1 MFQVMNSSM
10 RPLTTAHLAQ
20 TMTLLSLTAEEL
32 RQQIDHE
39 LASNPALELVE
50 ERRCPM
56 CHRPLPP
63 QGPCPVCSQ
72 PKTPE
77 VDDPVVFIS
86 PREDFY
92 SSGGMASED
101 GEEADDPFSSS
112 AEELP
117 AYVLRQIAPDL
128 EGTDRKIAAFLL
140 SHLNEDGLLTIE
152 LVEAA
157 FYFHVPMSRIETI
170 QRMIQ
175 RADPIGVG
183 SSTTQQALLVQLDVL
198 GETCSIPELA
208 RRAVLEGMDQ
218 LSRRQYTDLARILK
232 VPLRQIQAVVKFIS
246 ENLNPFP
253 GRTHWGDVRQPGATN
268 LQVYQ
273 RPDIIIGF
281 QNEDPKKNLFV
292 EIIMPLSG
300 TLRVNPLFKQA
311 IQLASDEKRE
321 DWRAD
326 LERASLFVKCIQ
338 QRNHTMQRLM
348 QRVVSLQKDFI
359 LHGEKY
365 MKPVTR
371 ARLSLEL
378 DVHESTISRA
388 VASKTVQLPNRK
400 IVPLSEFFDRSLN
413 VRSVLKD
420 IIVQE
425 NHPLSDTELVE
436 ILQKQGINVA
446 RRTVAKYRAMEG
458 ILPAH
463 LRRPS
468 C

>member
-232 VPLRQIQAVVKFIS
+232 VPTLFCFS
-246 ENLNPFP
+246 SML
-253 GRTHWGDVRQPGATN
+253 
-268 LQVYQ
+268 
-273 RPDIIIGF
+273 
-281 QNEDPKKNLFV
+281 PKV
-292 EIIMPLSG
+292 
-300 TLRVNPLFKQA
+300 
-311 IQLASDEKRE
+311 
-321 DWRAD
+321 
-326 LERASLFVKCIQ
+326 
-338 QRNHTMQRLM
+338 
-348 QRVVSLQKDFI
+348 
-359 LHGEKY
+359 
-365 MKPVTR
+365 
-371 ARLSLEL
+371 
-378 DVHESTISRA
+378 
-388 VASKTVQLPNRK
+388 
-400 IVPLSEFFDRSLN
+400 
-413 VRSVLKD
+413 
-420 IIVQE
+420 
-425 NHPLSDTELVE
+425 
-436 ILQKQGINVA
+436 
-446 RRTVAKYRAMEG
+446 
-458 ILPAH
+458 
-463 LRRPS
+463 
-468 C
+468 